1 MSSQGQINESTE
13 RWRIIQNLIVN
24 NNFNTILEIGTCT
37 GMGSTLSI
45 LKSMNQKTRFIS
57 IESDESFF
65 DSAKKNLENYIDK
78 FELIYGRIISIDDV
92 NDFVSTIDLDSVQ
105 NTWLISDL
113 DNFRKCPDVNNLIPE
128 VIDFLL
134 LDGGEFSTYKE
145 WEKLKNTT
153 KFVGLDDI
161 RTIKCSKIYSE
172 LSGDENYSV
181 LSMTNEGNGFC
192 IFKKND

>member
-65 DSAKKNLENYIDK
+65 DSAKKNLENYCVVK
-78 FELIYGRIISIDDV
+78 RLYF
-92 NDFVSTIDLDSVQ
+92 
-105 NTWLISDL
+105 WL
-113 DNFRKCPDVNNLIPE
+113 RLIPE

-145 WEKLKNTT
+145 WEKLKNKT